1 MPQLEGYS
9 VRVIV
14 APDHVSRSP
23 SSCPSWTILLFFLTL
38 KVYSFVQ
45 RQNVKNYEWKP
56 VKERWQIAVG
66 LGKGG
71 GWWWGDDLACPGIL
85 SKGE

>member
-1 MPQLEGYS
+1 MYQGALALVLAGPFCYFS
-9 VRVIV
+9 
-14 APDHVSRSP
+14 
-23 SSCPSWTILLFFLTL
+23 LLSKSIPLF
-38 KVYSFVQ
+38 
-45 RQNVKNYEWKP
+45 RGRNVKNYEWKP

-71 GWWWGDDLACPGIL
+71 GWWWGDDLACPGIP